1 MATMTTTAVM
11 GAAAAAY
18 GAWNY
23 YTQSPAVGD
32 DEWIPM
38 PDGKLYHISCIH
50 HHDDDFKVQKLF
62 TGSLLTKKNS
72 EGHVEQNWLP
82 PCQYKPK
89 MQEKDENLGY
99 YSDWSVYAQMA
110 ETVKNFSEMSSVW
123 TVPPAPKHWGPAG
136 LSSVYIFN
144 GLEDGGG
151 IHGKSSLILQ
161 PVLQYG
167 KSGCLND
174 PLLWHEWHLTSY
186 LVDGNGRAHCGSRI
200 KVNEGEQVYG
210 GMIQTDK
217 ASNTWEVVSK
227 TMGRKKDSTSKY
239 SASLGDVK
247 INAAYATLEGMIIY
261 DCHAWPTNDGVNFE
275 QNKLVLGDGT
285 TVNPKWTPEIRHTEC
300 GQAVTSDANG
310 DVKLHYNPDM

>member
-1 MATMTTTAVM
+1 
-11 GAAAAAY
+11 
-18 GAWNY
+18 
-23 YTQSPAVGD
+23 
-32 DEWIPM
+32 M

-50 HHDDDFKVQKLF
+50 HHDDDFKVEKMF

-72 EGHVEQNWLP
+72 EGHVEQEWLP

-89 MQEKDENLGY
+89 EKTPEMIEKENNLGY

-110 ETVKNFSEMSSVW
+110 ETEKLFSEMSSVW
-123 TVPPAPKHWGPAG
+123 TVPPAPTDHGPAG

-151 IHGKSSLILQ
+151 IHGKSTLILQ

-174 PLLWHEWHLTSY
+174 PLLWHMWHLTSY
-186 LVDGNGRAHCGSRI
+186 LVDGNGRAHCGARLR
-200 KVNEGEQVYG
+200 VYEGEQVYG
-210 GMIQTDK
+210 GMKQTD
-217 ASNTWEVVSK
+217 AATNTWEVVSK
-227 TMGRKKDSTSKY
+227 TVGRTKDEVSQY
-239 SASLGDVK
+239 SASLGDTK

-261 DCHAWPTNDGVNFE
+261 SCHAFPSNDGINFE

-285 TVNPKWTPEIRHTEC
+285 TVNPVWTPEIRHSEC
-300 GQAVTSDANG
+300 AQSVTSEANG
-310 DVKLHYNPDM
+310 DVKLHYNPAM